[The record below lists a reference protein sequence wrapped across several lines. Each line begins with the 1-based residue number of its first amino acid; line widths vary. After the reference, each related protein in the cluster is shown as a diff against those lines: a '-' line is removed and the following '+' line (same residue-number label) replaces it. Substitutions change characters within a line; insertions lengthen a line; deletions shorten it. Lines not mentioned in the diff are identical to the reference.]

1 MLYRLIVNSTLA
13 LASVLAIQ
21 HITIAESVDVP
32 FNGTVPVNA
41 TFIETTPAT
50 VEPTISETSDGLPS
64 KLEPLTPA
72 VVNVQTST
80 NATITVSPPVLVSG
94 ASEDPPGTIKIGYVS
109 FGGNTYSSDIG
120 GGSAP
125 LPAGTND
132 LQVSMLVERPT
143 AFPAGTYTYTV
154 TLTVTP

>member
-1 MLYRLIVNSTLA
+1 MFYRLILNSTLA
-13 LASVLAIQ
+13 LASVFTVQHTALAQ
-21 HITIAESVDVP
+21 SVDVP
-32 FNGTVPVNA
+32 FNGTVPVQA
-41 TFIETTPAT
+41 TFTETTPAYI
-50 VEPTISETSDGLPS
+50 EPTVSGNSDGMPTT
-64 KLEPLTPA
+64 LEPLTPA
-72 VVNVQTST
+72 TVNVQTST
-80 NATITVSPPVLVSG
+80 NATITVSTPVLLSG

-109 FGGNTYSSDIG
+109 FGGNTYSSDVG